1 MKKTLNRKNAPPP
14 LGPYSLAVNYGN
26 LIYTCGQIALDKNG
40 NLIEGGIKEQTRT
53 VLENLKALLED
64 NGSSL
69 DKTVKAT
76 VFLKDINEFAAM
88 NEVYAGYF
96 KKDPP
101 ARSTV
106 EVARLP
112 KDARLEI
119 DLIAYI

>member
-1 MKKTLNRKNAPPP
+1 MKKILKRKNAPPP

-26 LIYTCGQIALDKNG
+26 LIYTCGQIALGIDG
-40 NLIEGGIKEQTRT
+40 NLVEGGIKEQTRA

-69 DKTVKAT
+69 DKALKAT
-76 VFLKDINEFAAM
+76 VFLKDMNEFAAM
-88 NEVYAGYF
+88 NEVYAEYF
-96 KKDPP
+96 KTNPP

-106 EVARLP
+106 EAARLP

-119 DLIAYI
+119 DLIAYM